1 MKLKEKGMDINF
13 IIEVTGLSKEELEEI
28 EEISNDERERW
39 LADLREKYIMNQKAI
54 EEAGIDKGIKIR
66 RNRGTKKDC

>member
-54 EEAGIDKGIKIR
+54 EDVGIDKGIKIR